1 MTAIIIGVFVM
12 PSGIRCGIA
21 LAVLSAVLLTS
32 PGTGYCQEGE
42 RPSETSNDDIMPS
55 FDDIKDVC
63 EAIQFVAISAG
74 IAAALYWFWKFW
86 LPQAQVARVEFDID
100 VRCVGVRCVDGSED
114 SWLIEVVATI
124 SNIGRVPAEIARC
137 GFTLASVNTDVTATK
152 CGPLADANALTP
164 LFDAQWIP
172 TKTIIDIGTRA
183 RFNCPSAIPRSVTH
197 VVVTGQLKHHDTSAT
212 QSASKLVAMTESS
225 AD

>member
-1 MTAIIIGVFVM
+1 M
-12 PSGIRCGIA
+12 PLGARVGIA

-32 PGTGYCQEGE
+32 SGTGFCQEGE
-42 RPSETSNDDIMPS
+42 RSVVTSNDDGIPS
-55 FDDIKDVC
+55 FDDIKDIC

-86 LPQAQVARVEFDID
+86 LPQAQVARVEFD
-100 VRCVGVRCVDGSED
+100 VYACCVGVRCVDGRED

-124 SNIGRVPAEIARC
+124 NNVGRVPAEIARC
-137 GFTLASVNTDVTATK
+137 GFTLSSVNTDGTVTK
-152 CGPLADANALTP
+152 CGPLAGSNALTP

-172 TKTIIDIGTRA
+172 TKTIIDTGTRA
-183 RFNCPSAIPRSVTH
+183 RFTCPAAIPRSVTH
-197 VVVTGQLKHHDTSAT
+197 VVVTGELTHHDTSAT
-212 QSASKLVAMTESS
+212 LSASKLVAMTVNA